1 MRIVIG
7 AAVAAFALVVGGFAA
22 QAQTIATYRHLV
34 LDGHALKWGKPVLGT
49 GATVTVA
56 LVEKDMRFAGA
67 RNCSSLGPI
76 DGLLSESKISA
87 ASFARELDEAL
98 RVWEATADISFSRA
112 DPASA
117 DILIGA
123 QVEPIGYA
131 FANVEYD
138 RTETGQGPRS
148 ISRSMVCFNPTR
160 AWKVGFDGDLD
171 VYDIRYTLIH
181 EIGHAIGLDHP
192 AIAGQLM
199 AYKYG
204 EKFRA
209 LQAGDIRGVETLYGP
224 RREAPSIRVG
234 EIRPKQAVA
243 Q

>member
-1 MRIVIG
+1 MVL
-7 AAVAAFALVVGGFAA
+7 AAGWSAA
-22 QAQTIATYRHLV
+22 QAQTIVAYRHLV
-34 LDGHALKWGKPVLGT
+34 LDGHALKWGAPVLGT
-49 GATVTVA
+49 GATVTYA
-56 LVEKDMRFAGA
+56 LVDREARFPGA
-67 RNCSSLGPI
+67 RNCSSMAPI
-76 DGLLSESKISA
+76 DGLLSRNAIGA
-87 ASFARELDEAL
+87 GSFSRELAAAL
-98 RVWEATADISFSRA
+98 RVWEGAADITFAPA
-112 DPASA
+112 DPATA

-138 RTETGQGPRS
+138 RTETGPGPRS
-148 ISRSMVCFNPTR
+148 IARSMVCFNPTR
-160 AWKVGFDGDLD
+160 AWKVGFDGELA

-192 AIAGQLM
+192 AITGQLM

-209 LQAGDIRGVETLYGP
+209 LQAGDIRGVEALYGA
-224 RREAPSIRVG
+224 RRNEPSIRVG
-234 EIRPKQAVA
+234 GIQPTTA

>member
-1 MRIVIG
+1 MVLAIS
-7 AAVAAFALVVGGFAA
+7 APAA
-22 QAQTIATYRHLV
+22 QAQTIVAYRHLV
-34 LDGHALKWGKPVLGT
+34 LDGHPLKWGVPVLGV
-49 GATVTVA
+49 GATITYA
-56 LVEKDMRFAGA
+56 LVDREVRFPGA
-67 RNCSSLGPI
+67 RNCSSMAPF
-76 DGLLSESKISA
+76 DGLLSRNAIR
-87 ASFARELDEAL
+87 ASSFSRELAEAL
-98 RVWEATADISFSRA
+98 RVWESAADIAFAPA
-112 DPASA
+112 DPATA

-123 QVEPIGYA
+123 QVDPIGYA

-138 RTETGQGPRS
+138 KTETGQGPRS
-148 ISRSMVCFNPTR
+148 IARSMVCFNPTR

-209 LQAGDIRGVETLYGP
+209 LQAGDIRGVETLYGA
-224 RREAPSIRVG
+224 RRDEPSIRVG
-234 EIRPKQAVA
+234 GIQPPAA

>member
-1 MRIVIG
+1 MG
-7 AAVAAFALVVGGFAA
+7 AAVAACVLVAGGFAA
-22 QAQTIATYRHLV
+22 QAQTIATYQHLV

-49 GATVTVA
+49 GATVTYA
-56 LVEKDMRFAGA
+56 LVDREVRFPDA
-67 RNCSSLGPI
+67 RNCSSMAPI
-76 DGLLSESKISA
+76 NGLLSRSAIA
-87 ASFARELDEAL
+87 ASRFSDELAAAL
-98 RVWEATADISFSRA
+98 RVWERAANIAFAPA
-112 DPASA
+112 DPAAA

-138 RTETGQGPRS
+138 KTETGQGPRS

-224 RREAPSIRVG
+224 RRDAPSIRVG
-234 EIRPKQAVA
+234 EARPKQAIV

>member
-7 AAVAAFALVVGGFAA
+7 AAVAACVLVAGGFAA
-22 QAQTIATYRHLV
+22 QAQTIVTYRHLV
-34 LDGHALKWGKPVLGT
+34 LDGHALKWGMPVLGT
-49 GATVTVA
+49 GATVTYA
-56 LVEKDMRFAGA
+56 LVDRDVRFPGA
-67 RNCSSLGPI
+67 RNCSSMSPI
-76 DGLLSESKISA
+76 DGLLSRSA
-87 ASFARELDEAL
+87 IGASSFSRELVEAL
-98 RVWEATADISFSRA
+98 RVWEGAADVTFA
-112 DPASA
+112 PTDPAVA

-123 QVEPIGYA
+123 QVNPIGYA

-138 RTETGQGPRS
+138 KTETGQGPRS

-192 AIAGQLM
+192 VIAGQLM

-224 RREAPSIRVG
+224 RRDGPSIRVG
-234 EIRPKQAVA
+234 GIRPTATQ
-243 Q
+243 

>member
-1 MRIVIG
+1 MT
-7 AAVAAFALVVGGFAA
+7 GGPAT
-22 QAQTIATYRHLV
+22 QAQTIVAYRHLV
-34 LDGHALKWGKPVLGT
+34 LDGHALKWGAPVLGT
-49 GATVTVA
+49 GATVTYA
-56 LVEKDMRFAGA
+56 LVDQDIGFPGA
-67 RNCSSLGPI
+67 RNCSSMAPI
-76 DGLLSESKISA
+76 DGLLARNAIA
-87 ASFARELDEAL
+87 ASRFSRELAEAM
-98 RVWEATADISFSRA
+98 RVWEGAADIAFSPA
-112 DPASA
+112 DPAVA

-123 QVEPIGYA
+123 QVRPIGYA

-138 RTETGQGPRS
+138 KTETGQGPRS
-148 ISRSMVCFNPTR
+148 ISRSMVCFNPMR
-160 AWKVGFDGDLD
+160 PWKIGFDGDLD

-224 RREAPSIRVG
+224 RREGPSIRVG
-234 EIRPKQAVA
+234 ELRPKLAPPTQ
-243 Q
+243 

>member
-1 MRIVIG
+1 
-7 AAVAAFALVVGGFAA
+7 VAAAA
-22 QAQTIATYRHLV
+22 ILASSGLTSQAQTILAYRHLV
-34 LDGHALKWGKPVLGT
+34 LDGHTLKWGAPVLGT
-49 GATVTVA
+49 GATVTYA
-56 LVEKDMRFAGA
+56 LVDREVRFPGA
-67 RNCSSLGPI
+67 RNCASMAPM
-76 DGLLSESKISA
+76 DGLLSRNAIA
-87 ASFARELDEAL
+87 ASSFSHELAEAL
-98 RVWEATADISFSRA
+98 RVWERAADIAFTPA
-112 DPASA
+112 DPATA

-138 RTETGQGPRS
+138 KTETGQGPRS
-148 ISRSMVCFNPTR
+148 IARSMVCFNPTR

-209 LQAGDIRGVETLYGP
+209 LQAGDIRGVEALYGA
-224 RREAPSIRVG
+224 RRDEPSIRVG
-234 EIRPKQAVA
+234 GIQPAAA